1 MVLLDVGDMSFR
13 LLLTF
18 LLSLSF
24 GLERQLNR
32 KHVAFGVFTMVATG
46 SCLLTI
52 VALRIA
58 ELAFESSPLPL
69 LSGIIT
75 GVGFLGAG
83 AIIHY
88 QEKAFGFTT
97 AAAIWAFAAI
107 GMAVGAGFLQEGILF
122 YLLILVVISF
132 DHMLER
138 RGLGNYSRTITVVF
152 DSLDRIQFLKDTILK
167 EYKCRENV
175 ECFNLEGKCFKFSFV
190 FSGHMDKLDE
200 MVTKLVVF
208 EGLKELDVEKR

>member
-1 MVLLDVGDMSFR
+1 
-13 LLLTF
+13 
-18 LLSLSF
+18 
-24 GLERQLNR
+24 
-32 KHVAFGVFTMVATG
+32 
-46 SCLLTI
+46 
-52 VALRIA
+52 
-58 ELAFESSPLPL
+58 LPL

-107 GMAVGAGFLQEGILF
+107 GMAVGAGFLQEGLLF
-122 YLLILVVISF
+122 YLLILVVISL

-152 DSLDRIQFLKDTILK
+152 DRLDRIQLLKDTILK

-175 ECFNLEGKCFKFSFV
+175 ECFDLEGKCYKFSFV
-190 FSGHMDKLDE
+190 FIGHMDRLDE
-200 MVTKLVVF
+200 IVEKLVKF
-208 EGLKELDVEKR
+208 EGLKQIDVEKR